1 MKFNRAGVDRLLM
14 QIEEA
19 LEAEQINGWKIS
31 FLESIQEQI
40 TSSPTPTLSPK
51 QWNRLQLVLEK
62 CDVDFGDFGA

>member
-1 MKFNRAGVDRLLM
+1 MKLNQTGVDRLLM

-19 LEAEQINGWKIS
+19 LEAEQINGWEMS

-62 CDVDFGDFGA
+62 CGVDFGEFGA